1 MIRKHNNTILYIS
14 KAISF
19 EIFRRFYT
27 ILENW
32 QEHDFQME
40 EVSFISEKDNVL
52 NRSCED
58 FSLCTNNTH
67 TVCPG

>member
-1 MIRKHNNTILYIS
+1 
-14 KAISF
+14 
-19 EIFRRFYT
+19 
-27 ILENW
+27 
-32 QEHDFQME
+32 ME

-67 TVCPG
+67 ICVLWIADPNGKFAMV